1 VASREEEDA
10 VAATGSKT
18 VLVID
23 DDPDFVGYVEIIL
36 SANGYRV
43 YTAEGADQG
52 LDVARA
58 VSPDLVMVDLM
69 MSYGLAGNTVTREL
83 ARDAALKDVPVLMVS
98 AIVSDCEDEI
108 VPRGE
113 DAHVDAFMVKPLDP
127 SELLARVAEL
137 VGDPPVS
144 GREP

>member
-1 VASREEEDA
+1 VPE
-10 VAATGSKT
+10 TGTKT

-23 DDPDFVGYVEIIL
+23 DDPDFVGYVDIIL

-43 YTAEGADQG
+43 CTADGAARG
-52 LDVARA
+52 LEMARL
-58 VSPDLVMVDLM
+58 VGPDLVMVDLM

-83 ARDAALKDVPVLMVS
+83 ARDPALKDIPVLMVS
-98 AIVSDCEDEI
+98 AIVSDCDDEI

-127 SELLARVAEL
+127 SELLVRVAEL
-137 VGDPPVS
+137 VGEPPS
-144 GREP
+144 SRRER